1 MIKGYKEAVVT
12 TSTSPTIPEKMT
24 KVGTV
29 AAGED
34 SIELVVLM
42 QPHLL
47 CRITSIGAGGYVI
60 CLVVSGD
67 QLPFCFLVWLW
78 LSPRFCRGK
87 VSLSFTSFSFIYSS
101 ISPFLIFHIFL
112 VRCPLFFNLPASGL
126 RRSSYTE
133 RNSTHV
139 VLCIWM
145 IWRS

>member
-1 MIKGYKEAVVT
+1 MF
-12 TSTSPTIPEKMT
+12 
-24 KVGTV
+24 
-29 AAGED
+29 
-34 SIELVVLM
+34 L
-42 QPHLL
+42 
-47 CRITSIGAGGYVI
+47 I
-60 CLVVSGD
+60 CLVVNGD

-78 LSPRFCRGK
+78 LSPVFVGEKFLFRLLLF
-87 VSLSFTSFSFIYSS
+87 LSS
-101 ISPFLIFHIFL
+101 IPPFLIFHIFL